1 MKDPIQGTLDAVREV
16 EIGVSQFRALLSEA
30 AAAKEE
36 AEAGAEALRAELQQS
51 RLLSARVQ
59 AEAFECRKEME
70 RLRAD
75 YENGMR
81 RDVEVSRQLEQFR
94 TRRREL
100 EATHAAI
107 WGLGCALT
115 GAYADAKSAR
125 HTRNRLR
132 RSNDRVREVLGAKPG
147 ESPIEAAEV
156 MCREIERLRAERD
169 KERADWSRLLQDER
183 STLHNTIVGLR
194 SELDIAHRELKR
206 TQLLQSAAETGRGV
220 AESEAKKL
228 RELAGKERVVIDQLD
243 REIRSL
249 RVTIDSSKEALACQL
264 QRFNRAEA
272 ERDAALAR
280 VAELERAIDLEWS
293 PYVRRAVDVKS

>member
-100 EATHAAI
+100 EAAHAAI

-147 ESPIEAAEV
+147 ESPVEAAERV
-156 MCREIERLRAERD
+156 ARSRKNLESMAE
-169 KERADWSRLLQDER
+169 
-183 STLHNTIVGLR
+183 
-194 SELDIAHRELKR
+194 
-206 TQLLQSAAETGRGV
+206 
-220 AESEAKKL
+220 
-228 RELAGKERVVIDQLD
+228 KERVVMD
-243 REIRSL
+243 RLVRQERSARDL
-249 RVTIDSSKEALACQL
+249 VARLLSDMTYQQ
-264 QRFNRAEA
+264 QRFDRMQADLVA

-293 PYVRRAVDVKS
+293 PYVHRAAESKS